1 MSIRTTLI
9 VIALTV
15 ALMPIASQAE
25 EDEGLVS
32 DATEVG
38 YRAGAMSY
46 CKDHHAGD
54 DESKYSLLAISTYK
68 DLDELPSDEKAK
80 ALLVMKSVEDKGE
93 YLGKKLDRGRCE
105 SLRKTYSL
113 GSMVDRK
120 D

>member
-1 MSIRTTLI
+1 MSIRAALML
-9 VIALTV
+9 IALAV
-15 ALMPIASQAE
+15 VLIPIASQAE

-32 DATEVG
+32 DATELG

-54 DESKYSLLAISTYK
+54 DEAKYSLLAISTYK
-68 DLDELPSDEKAK
+68 DLDELPSDEKGK
-80 ALLVMKSVEDKGE
+80 ALLVMKSVENKGE

-113 GSMVDRK
+113 GSMIDAK